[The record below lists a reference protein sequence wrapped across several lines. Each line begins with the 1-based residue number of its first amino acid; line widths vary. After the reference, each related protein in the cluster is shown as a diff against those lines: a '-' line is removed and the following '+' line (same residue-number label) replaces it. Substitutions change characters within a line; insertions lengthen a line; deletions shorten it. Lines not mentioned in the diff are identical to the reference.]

1 MQIKAKRRW
10 LWGLAAI
17 AVVLIGVAI
26 FQPAFGGEQAALPA
40 VDAVAALP
48 AVDLV
53 QAEPA
58 PAEVQP
64 AEPSSSVE
72 LSDHEAPVAQTPS
85 SDNCIACHTNQ
96 ALLQQLAVEPEKVK
110 SELAGG
116 EG

>member
-1 MQIKAKRRW
+1 MQTKANRRW

-17 AVVLIGVAI
+17 AVILIGVAI
-26 FQPAFGGEQAALPA
+26 FQPAFGGEQAAAPA
-40 VDAVAALP
+40 ADAIAALP
-48 AVDLV
+48 EVELV

-58 PAEVQP
+58 PAEIQLT
-64 AEPSSSVE
+64 EPSAAE
-72 LSDHEAPVAQTPS
+72 DLRDHDAPAAQTPS